1 MSELRRFG
9 FRSFRVASCRF
20 LEVRFQEQED
30 PDPCFRQCCGDRSR
44 KPLVMSSRLLSSGAS
59 SRRKIHPHST
69 PGRVQ
74 AIRRRFAIR
83 RHQPCLRPGAP
94 ASIKISAGK
103 PGYCRQD
110 NPTSDGGML
119 ARCLDYPMIMR
130 DAIGLSPCN
139 DWPRGS
145 GISMPHGA
153 GRVNAG
159 SSGIRPRRSVMS
171 PGATRV
177 AVHAARCRSS
187 SCRRGARQ
195 DRRRPM
201 SRVDRVKRR
210 YWPRRMILG
219 IRRSPTRQRIAK
231 RGESGADETTS
242 GRSFIGPCAALSSF
256 AAISDTEM
264 AECAFVARMQSNR
277 AARYLRV
284 IGHSLPGL
292 RS

>member
-30 PDPCFRQCCGDRSR
+30 PHPFIRQCCGDRSR
-44 KPLVMSSRLLSSGAS
+44 KALVMFSRLWRPDTS
-59 SRRKIHPHST
+59 SRRKTRPHST

-74 AIRRRFAIR
+74 VTRRCFAIR
-83 RHQPCLRPGAP
+83 RHQPCLLPGAS

-103 PGYCRQD
+103 PECCGQD
-110 NPTSDGGML
+110 NPTSDGDTL

-130 DAIGLSPCN
+130 DAIRLSPCN

-145 GISMPHGA
+145 GISMPHGS

-195 DRRRPM
+195 GRRRPM
-201 SRVDRVKRR
+201 NRIDHVKRR
-210 YWPRRMILG
+210 YWPLRMILG

-231 RGESGADETTS
+231 RGESGVDETAS
-242 GRSFIGPCAALSSF
+242 RRSSIGPCAALSSF

-264 AECAFVARMQSNR
+264 TERAFVVRIQSNH
-277 AARYLRV
+277 AARYLRI